1 MTSRA
6 SIVAAAALLALL
18 VGLFFVDAA
27 TFRGAFFYFDVSE
40 INYPFR
46 HWLGHELR
54 QDRLPLWTPH
64 ILAGFPLLAEGQAGP
79 LYPPSWLLFSA
90 LPSWVA
96 MNAVTLGHFW
106 LAGLFMFA
114 YMRLWTR
121 RFSSALLSA
130 VTFAFGGF
138 LVTRAIHTNLL
149 NAGACLP
156 LIMLLVELSLRRG
169 TLWYAA
175 AAGAVYG
182 VQILAGHVQFSLFTG
197 LAVLAYVALRC
208 TFVGRCGSWTKAATV
223 PVLVA
228 VVGVALAAGQVL
240 PTAELTGTSRR
251 AQAGSGAFITQV
263 SFPPENAVTLMFP
276 RFFGHLAN
284 DTDWSALPFHEA
296 SAYLGVAALL
306 LIAVACARR
315 RDGPVAV
322 HLGLALAAFLLMLGG
337 YCVLWRLAAAAPML
351 NRMRGLARMVGVF
364 TFAGA
369 ALMGLGHDYLLSNRD
384 PAARDADRRVLR
396 WAVGLLAFVGLCM
409 CLHTYLGFGWK
420 LAEARMLDANPD
432 HMRYAVAKLLRL
444 RRTVAG
450 DVALRLAFLAA
461 SWWLLAAGVS
471 RRRAGGRAALTIA
484 LPLLAAADLFSFGVG
499 CNPVAPPS
507 LWAEPPA
514 VAFLRGQPGIFRTYS
529 EETHHVWKYP
539 GWQID
544 RRPYRAITHVLGE
557 NMSLLFGVDALNGE
571 VPLSY
576 ARLWKLTRTRPDMA
590 LDLLNVRYVLTRI
603 GREGEQACFEQ
614 GVAKVYARPTAL
626 PRVRV
631 LGGLRPTDVPRPYN
645 PRRAV
650 LIEDRGRETA
660 YAFGRA
666 REVPASRVRYGHHE
680 VSIRLHEQPPGE
692 GDLAVLADACYPG
705 WRGYVDGRR
714 VPVLMANTFTRAVRL
729 PPGAN
734 TLSFVF
740 APRSFKLGLALSLPV
755 AAGLVVALC
764 LSRRGA
770 PRAKQGWQGR
780 RCGRH
785 IAVLL
790 AAAAG
795 VVALS
800 VWTERGKWRLA
811 FRRLDACDRIRE
823 YVDPGQLSLRR

>member
-1 MTSRA
+1 MTSRV

-27 TFRGAFFYFDVSE
+27 TGQGAFFYFDVSE

-46 HWLGHELR
+46 HWVGQELH
-54 QDRLPLWTPH
+54 QGRLPLWTPH

-79 LYPPSWLLFSA
+79 LYPPNWLLFAA
-90 LPSWVA
+90 LPSWLA

-121 RFSSALLSA
+121 RFSSALLSS
-130 VTFAFGGF
+130 VTFAFAGF

-169 TLWYAA
+169 TRRHAA

-182 VQILAGHVQFSLFTG
+182 VQILAGHVQFALFTG

-208 TFVGRCGSWTKAATV
+208 TLAGRGGSWARTAAV
-223 PVLVA
+223 PALVA
-228 VVGVALAAGQVL
+228 AVGVGLAAGQLL
-240 PTAELTGTSRR
+240 PTAELTGASRR
-251 AQAGSGAFITQV
+251 AQAGSGTFVTQV
-263 SFPPENAVTLMFP
+263 SFPPENAATLLFP

-296 SAYLGVAALL
+296 SAYLGVAGLL

-315 RDGPVAV
+315 SDGPVAV
-322 HLGLALAAFLLMLGG
+322 HLGLALVAFLLMLGG

-369 ALMGLGHDYLLSNRD
+369 ALVGLGHDYLLSNRE
-384 PAARDADRRVLR
+384 PGARGADLRVLR
-396 WAVGLLAFVGLCM
+396 WTVGLLAFAGLCM

-444 RRTVAG
+444 RKTVAG
-450 DVALRLAFLAA
+450 DVALRLA
-461 SWWLLAAGVS
+461 LLAAAWWLIATGVS

-484 LPLLAAADLFSFGVG
+484 LPVLAVADLFSFGAR

-514 VAFLRGQPGIFRTYS
+514 VAFLRKQPGIFRTYS

-544 RRPYRAITHVLGE
+544 RRPYRTLTHVLGE
-557 NMSLLFGVDALNGE
+557 NLSLLFGVDALNGE

-576 ARLWKLTRTRPDMA
+576 ARLWKLTRNRPDVA

-603 GREGEQACFEQ
+603 AREGENASFEQ
-614 GVAKVYARPTAL
+614 GAAKVYARPTAL
-626 PRVRV
+626 PRARV
-631 LGGLRPTDVPRPYN
+631 LRGLRPTGEHGLRN
-645 PRRAV
+645 PRQSILV
-650 LIEDRGRETA
+650 EDRGRETVFA
-660 YAFGRA
+660 CGQAS
-666 REVPASRVRYGHHE
+666 EVPTSRIRYDPHR
-680 VSIRLHEQPPGE
+680 VSIRVADRGAQP
-692 GDLAVLADACYPG
+692 GDLAALADACYPG
-705 WRGYVDGRR
+705 WRAYVDGRR
-714 VPVLMANTFTRAVRL
+714 VPVLLANTFTRAVRL
-729 PPGAN
+729 PAGAD
-734 TLSFVF
+734 TLNFVF

-755 AAGLVVALC
+755 AAGVVVVLC
-764 LSRRGA
+764 LSRKGA
-770 PRAKQGWQGR
+770 PPAKQGWQGR

-800 VWTERGKWRLA
+800 VWTERGKWRQS

-823 YVDPGQLSLRR
+823 YVDTGQLTSDR